1 LCAVHFQ
8 IAFIEIFIEIM
19 LQHIKFHVEHSI
31 DLYLLIC
38 RSLLPWPTSF
48 YTLSKDMFATADEF
62 VCFFVVENVV
72 IF

>member
-1 LCAVHFQ
+1 
-8 IAFIEIFIEIM
+8 M